1 MGMSALPRSPVK
13 TILVHLPDS
22 RASISR
28 IAEPRMWPA
37 SRYVTSSLVQ
47 VLQVVALDV
56 RRVSE
61 EYLAQVR
68 GRVRGVDGSAEALL
82 DQSGQA
88 AAVIDV
94 SVREQDD
101 IYRGGVER
109 KPPVA
114 PLALGPAPLIEAAIE

>member
-1 MGMSALPRSPVK
+1 M
-13 TILVHLPDS
+13 
-22 RASISR
+22 
-28 IAEPRMWPA
+28 
-37 SRYVTSSLVQ
+37 
-47 VLQVVALDV
+47 ALDV

-88 AAVIDV
+88 ATVVDV
-94 SVREQDD
+94 SVRKQNQ

-109 KPPVA
+109 KLPVA
-114 PLALGPAPLIEAAIE
+114 PLALGPAPLVEAAIEQNALPGHLEQMLGTRDIARSTVGSELHVFPLLAVLAVDWPIALR